1 MRKRL
6 ARLASYLLL
15 LTCLTAASAPCYGQQ
30 FGQEEAAREGKK
42 RWLWSA
48 VALVAAS
55 ALDAHSSQGRMEANP
70 LLRGSNGTFSSR
82 RAFLV
87 KGAANGGVLL
97 LQAILIKKMPDR
109 NLYKSFAL
117 TNSIMA
123 GVTAGTALRNYQ
135 MAPAPAPAP
144 APPPPEYVLREGGL

>member
-6 ARLASYLLL
+6 ARSASYLLL
-15 LTCLTAASAPCYGQQ
+15 LACLTAGVTPC
-30 FGQEEAAREGKK
+30 FGQEEAAREGRK

-55 ALDAHSSQGRMEANP
+55 ALDAHSSQGRMETNP

-82 RAFLV
+82 RAFMV
-87 KGAANGGVLL
+87 KGAANGGILL

-135 MAPAPAPAP
+135 VAPAPAAAPVPAP
-144 APPPPEYVLREGGL
+144 DYLLRESGQ

>member
-1 MRKRL
+1 MSKRI
-6 ARLASYLLL
+6 ARLATHILL
-15 LTCLTAASAPCYGQQ
+15 LTCLTAGVSPCYGQ
-30 FGQEEAAREGKK
+30 EASQKEGKK

-55 ALDAHSSQGRMEANP
+55 VLDAHSSQGRVETNP
-70 LLRGSNGTFSSR
+70 FLQSSNGTFSSR
-82 RAFLV
+82 RAFVV

-123 GVTAGTALRNYQ
+123 GVTAGTAVRNYQ
-135 MAPAPAPAP
+135 VTPAPV
-144 APPPPEYVLREGGL
+144 APPPDYLLRETGQ